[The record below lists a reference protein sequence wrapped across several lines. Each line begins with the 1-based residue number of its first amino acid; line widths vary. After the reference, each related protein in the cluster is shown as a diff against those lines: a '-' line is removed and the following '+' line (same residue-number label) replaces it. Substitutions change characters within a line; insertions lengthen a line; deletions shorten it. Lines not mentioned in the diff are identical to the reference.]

1 MNSIRDTLKITNAM
15 YMISSSKLRKARKSE
30 ERVEAYF
37 QDIRSTIGDIL
48 LHAPDLEHRYLESA
62 GRDSVKPPRRAYIV
76 LTADKGMAGAYNHNV
91 IKAAQEELEQHP
103 DSLLFVVGQVGRHT
117 FREKGAAMAEDFQ
130 YSIANPSLQRARS
143 ITVDVLDAF
152 EKGVV
157 GEVYLIYTHMKNAL
171 QTEVQQLKLLPLTRE
186 QFAGEDS
193 GDDQRLSF
201 FPSEGAVLEQT
212 VPITVHGLIYSAM
225 TESYCA
231 ELSDRMTAMDGA
243 SKSAKEMLSEL
254 ELAYN
259 RARQYGITQ
268 EITEVSA
275 GSKAQQK
282 NARKK
287 APH

>member
-15 YMISSSKLRKARKSE
+15 YMISSSKLRKARQSE
-30 ERVEAYF
+30 ERVSDYF
-37 QDIRSTIGDIL
+37 QAIRGAIGDIL
-48 LHAPDLEHRYLESA
+48 AHAPDLEHRYLDS
-62 GRDSVKPPRRAYIV
+62 GRPGDSPRRAYIV

-91 IKAAQEELEQHP
+91 IKAAQEELDAHP
-103 DSLLFVVGQVGRHT
+103 DALLFVVGQVGRHT
-117 FREKGAAMAEDFQ
+117 FRERRAPMAEDFQ
-130 YSIANPSLQRARS
+130 YSIASPSLQRARS
-143 ITVDVLDAF
+143 ITADVLEVFD
-152 EKGVV
+152 KGDV
-157 GEVYLIYTHMKNAL
+157 GEIHLIYTHMKNAL

-186 QFAGEDS
+186 QFAPQRG
-193 GDDQRLSF
+193 GDTQRLSF
-201 FPSEGAVLEQT
+201 FPSEGAVLEQA
-212 VPITVHGLIYSAM
+212 VPIAVHGLIYSAL

-231 ELSDRMTAMDGA
+231 ELNDRMTAMDGA
-243 SKSAKEMLSEL
+243 SKSAREMLSQL

-287 APH
+287 GLH